1 MNLKKIGK
9 LCILATAAL
18 LSLAIIGCNAKSTV
32 SKTVT
37 VTAKGKA
44 VTAAQGSKALEK
56 SLSSGGIALNGEDV
70 VLKAVD
76 VTNSNS
82 ATFSATVKVDVPV
95 AKPSVRLSATPAVGF
110 VFDEWELDE
119 QGLKLDATVS
129 KKDVKLTDAQEE
141 SFTIEVDPEH
151 VKFYV
156 ASFEP
161 GYYINLEN
169 GSDSEGNGSY
179 SKPFATIS
187 HALSVIDAII
197 QAGKTSSDEDDDYD
211 EFVLVLSGSS
221 TENVT
226 INQEVGVSLKGGHA
240 SDWSL
245 GQISS
250 IGTLQITTEETD
262 DIELSGLKISSLTA
276 PSSLDE
282 IELCE
287 FGSLTI
293 SGTEP
298 AVIANAVITGN
309 ATVASGSS
317 FVNCTFGSASS
328 ISSGNHLFLHCI
340 VGQTAFSTALVKS
353 KNNIIVNA
361 GGTQGQSS
369 GNYVVTDRSLF
380 EGNRTSDATLK
391 AALML
396 AQAFTET
403 EIEAF
408 EDTNDIDDDYLE
420 EDSTGFDRPEAE
432 EGKTINCSYGP
443 YEYIGRK

>member
-1 MNLKKIGK
+1 
-9 LCILATAAL
+9 
-18 LSLAIIGCNAKSTV
+18 
-32 SKTVT
+32 
-37 VTAKGKA
+37 
-44 VTAAQGSKALEK
+44 ALEK

-119 QGLKLDATVS
+119 HGLKLDATVS

-250 IGTLQITTEETD
+250 IGTLQITTEPAGTTNCMFW
-262 DIELSGLKISSLTA
+262 GLGG
-276 PSSLDE
+276 D
-282 IELCE
+282 
-287 FGSLTI
+287 
-293 SGTEP
+293 GT
-298 AVIANAVITGN
+298 VGANK
-309 ATVASGSS
+309 
-317 FVNCTFGSASS
+317 SS
-328 ISSGNHLFLHCI
+328 I
-340 VGQTAFSTALVKS
+340 K
-353 KNNIIVNA
+353 IIGEN
-361 GGTQGQSS
+361 T
-369 GNYVVTDRSLF
+369 NKY
-380 EGNRTSDATLK
+380 
-391 AALML
+391 
-396 AQAFTET
+396 AQAYFS
-403 EIEAF
+403 
-408 EDTNDIDDDYLE
+408 Y
-420 EDSTGFDRPEAE
+420 DS
-432 EGKTINCSYGP
+432 KKSYGVTVSHLRFGDKP
-443 YEYIGRK
+443 IKSTYLITSPDFVSCSSAAYIGRYELLKGIKEGGTFLLNSHYSNDEVFSKLTRDMQETIIKKHIKFYNINAEAIIKGQPGLRGKGANTV